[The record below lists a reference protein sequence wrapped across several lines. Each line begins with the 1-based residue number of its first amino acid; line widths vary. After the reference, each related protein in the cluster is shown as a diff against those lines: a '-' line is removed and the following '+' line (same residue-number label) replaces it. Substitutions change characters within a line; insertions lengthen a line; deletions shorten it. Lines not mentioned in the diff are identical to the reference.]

1 MIIQYHNM
9 IINRLKV
16 VLAEKNVTNKYLANK
31 LNKSEVTV
39 SRWCTNETQ
48 PSLENLYHIAKLLK
62 IDIRDLLHKT
72 EFDDEE

>member
-9 IINRLKV
+9 IINRIKV
-16 VLAEKNVTNKYLANK
+16 VLVEKNITNKYLANK

-39 SRWCTNETQ
+39 SRWCTNEIQ
-48 PSLENLYHIAKLLK
+48 PSLENLYHIAKLLR

-72 EFDDEE
+72 DFEDEE